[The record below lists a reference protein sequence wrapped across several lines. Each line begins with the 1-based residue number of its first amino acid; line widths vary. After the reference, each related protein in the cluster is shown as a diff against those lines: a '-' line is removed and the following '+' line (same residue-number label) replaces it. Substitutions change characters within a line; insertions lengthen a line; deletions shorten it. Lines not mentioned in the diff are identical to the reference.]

1 MAATMESLK
10 EFRLLL
16 GRAARGLDVRDFG
29 SGNIGATNVY
39 RMMGPAAGA
48 LTFAMDVGK
57 GAAAVR
63 LARGFGGGLM
73 RHTDAGLKPAAL
85 EVLVDQVPAALKAI
99 DQWVVWRWEW
109 KDDHWDKPP
118 RQTDGRLAGERVA
131 GEEVVQ

>member
-1 MAATMESLK
+1 MVGSVPVG
-10 EFRLLL
+10 LLL

-63 LARGFGGGLM
+63 LARGFGADRTGQ
-73 RHTDAGLKPAAL
+73 AA
-85 EVLVDQVPAALKAI
+85 AA
-99 DQWVVWRWEW
+99 RN
-109 KDDHWDKPP
+109 
-118 RQTDGRLAGERVA
+118 RGRIFGFRGEHRR
-131 GEEVVQ
+131 GR